1 MKKSILTSAL
11 FLLFGLIGFGQQ
23 TAKDQ
28 INTLMNNWHKAA
40 ATADAELFFGSMTA
54 DAHYLGTD
62 ETEDWTR
69 DEMQIWAKE
78 IFKRDSAWD
87 FKTKERHIYLY
98 DDQKLGWFDETLD
111 TWMGVCRGSGVVVLT
126 DDGWKIKHYVLS
138 VVVPNDVIDD
148 YLILIDPK

>member
-1 MKKSILTSAL
+1 MKHLTSAL
-11 FLLFGLIGFGQQ
+11 LLLTCMNLWAQ
-23 TAKDQ
+23 TAAKESIGRMLD
-28 INTLMNNWHKAA
+28 NWHRAA
-40 ATADAELFFGSMTA
+40 ATADEDLFFGSMTA

-87 FKTKERHIYLY
+87 FKIKERHIYLY
-98 DDQKLGWFDETLD
+98 DDQKLGWFDEALD

-138 VVVPNDVIDD
+138 VAVPNDVIDD
-148 YLILIDPK
+148 YLKLISLK